1 MVAIKPLQYLN
12 RAMRGYGFLAC
23 AAAALALP
31 ASGMAADAGAAKR
44 YAIPER
50 GFLQLSVPSGWADK
64 YENTAQPPLISFRP
78 GQGRPFLV
86 SLTPAPQTATGKPPA
101 TKEELRKSVMEL
113 ADGIH
118 LFAVEK
124 DIKVNEFAGS
134 AGPGFYF
141 FATDAA
147 PGPGEFKFM
156 NRGMLKVGDVTVTFT
171 ILTNEGQDGIVR
183 AALEML
189 KGAVQVP
196 R

>member
-1 MVAIKPLQYLN
+1 MVTIKSLQNLK
-12 RAMRGYGFLAC
+12 RVMCGFWFLAGV
-23 AAAALALP
+23 AAVLALP
-31 ASGMAADAGAAKR
+31 ASGLAADTGAAKR

-50 GFLQLSVPSGWADK
+50 GFLQISVPSGWTDK
-64 YENTAQPPLISFRP
+64 YENTSQPPLISLRP
-78 GQGRPFLV
+78 GQGQPFLV
-86 SLTPAPQTATGKPPA
+86 SLTPGAGKPPA
-101 TKEELRKSVMEL
+101 TKEELRKSVAEL

-124 DIKVNEFAGS
+124 DIKLSEFAGS

-156 NRGMLKVGDVTVTFT
+156 NRGMLEVGDLTVTFT
-171 ILTNEGQDGIVR
+171 ILTNDGQDGIVR

-189 KGAVQVP
+189 KGAVHVA